1 MDSQRSTLSGKLRH
15 VSKPFFESLQQQK
28 FPNLKTVQQLG
39 PWYLI
44 SCHSFSLLKITQN
57 SSKKP
62 APQLRWGNF
71 ENPVEQ
77 EIWRTDS
84 NSLKHGSDSDISDS
98 VIGVIGI
105 KSPWSQHHVRGGPWQ
120 LAQPGVI
127 CVSIFTLIVTAW
139 RFDTRQQNSATRSC
153 SGPYFL
159 SIHCTYLYGDRNYIF
174 GTSCIKRTL
183 NFLCHFSHF
192 FCDAVGGQRANMA
205 FLSRCKMAVST
216 FSNIPGDHRMTRKIN
231 SRWQWIDWACFDG
244 QSDTWSIAC
253 LSSLHIDLTGY
264 SQSFLFCLHKAL

>member
-1 MDSQRSTLSGKLRH
+1 MEVIPIQSSSHRHQIALKPTSRTRRPMTIGTAWSDLR
-15 VSKPFFESLQQQK
+15 L
-28 FPNLKTVQQLG
+28 
-39 PWYLI
+39 
-44 SCHSFSLLKITQN
+44 
-57 SSKKP
+57 
-62 APQLRWGNF
+62 NF
-71 ENPVEQ
+71 HTYW
-77 EIWRTDS
+77 I
-84 NSLKHGSDSDISDS
+84 
-98 VIGVIGI
+98 
-105 KSPWSQHHVRGGPWQ
+105 
-120 LAQPGVI
+120 
-127 CVSIFTLIVTAW
+127 IVAAW